1 MSQSIFRQSS
11 MDRISSPEQMR
22 DYIRVTSPSVWL
34 VLCAVVLLLVG
45 ACVWG
50 VFGRIDTKLETTAVV
65 ENGTA
70 VCYLS
75 GEEAETVQAGMPLE
89 LNGEQT
95 EVAQVSG
102 PLERDGILVF
112 QVTASTA
119 ASDGVYSAKIVV
131 ESIAPMSFVMN

>member
-22 DYIRVTSPSVWL
+22 DYIRVTSPGVWL

-65 ENGTA
+65 KNGTA

>member
-34 VLCAVVLLLVG
+34 VLSAVVLLLVG

-75 GEEAETVQAGMPLE
+75 GEDAETVQAGMPLE

-112 QVTASTA
+112 QVTASTS
-119 ASDGVYSAKIVV
+119 ASDGVYSAQIVV
-131 ESIAPMSFVMN
+131 ESIAPMSFVLN